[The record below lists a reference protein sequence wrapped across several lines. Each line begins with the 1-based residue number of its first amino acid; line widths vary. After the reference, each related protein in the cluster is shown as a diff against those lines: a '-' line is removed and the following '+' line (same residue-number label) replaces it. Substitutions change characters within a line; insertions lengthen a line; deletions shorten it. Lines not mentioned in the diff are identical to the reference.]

1 MDKTYNHKLYEEK
14 IYKQWEDSGTFTPVI
29 NNKKKPFTIIMPP
42 PNASDPLHIGHAR
55 EVSTQDILTRFH
67 RMIGDP
73 TLWLPGADHAGIET
87 QFVFERKLREK
98 GQSRFDFDR
107 DTLYQMI
114 WDDVQKNKGTM
125 ENQLR
130 RLGASCD
137 WSRNKFTLDPDIV
150 KIVYQTFKNLYDD
163 KLIYRGKGLVNYCT
177 KCGTG
182 YSELEVEHIEE
193 TAKLYYIKYGPFVL
207 ATTRPET
214 KFADS
219 AVAVHPKDKRYKKYI
234 GQEIEVEGLLSKFK
248 LKVIS
253 DTYVDPKFGTGVVKI
268 TPYHDFNDFE
278 VWERH
283 KDEMPEPR
291 EVIDKQGRLT
301 EIAGKYA
308 GMKIKVARELIE
320 NDLREKGLL
329 EKVIENYPHTVGVC
343 YRCKTVLEPIP
354 SEQWYISVKSLTTK
368 ALKSIKSK
376 KIKFVAKKYEKIANH
391 WLRNLKDWN
400 ISRQIVW
407 GIRIPAWQN
416 KNNDEWLITNGEE
429 PKGKEWIQ
437 DIDTFDTWFSS
448 SQWPFATLQTTKTGD
463 FDYFYPTSVMDP
475 SYDIL
480 PFWVIRM
487 IMLGLYK
494 TKNVPFTDVLLHG
507 LVRDKNG
514 VKISKS
520 KGNVID
526 PIEMVDKYGADALR
540 VALVRG
546 VQVENDNSLSEE
558 SINGQKKFSNKIWNA
573 TRFVKEFANDCK
585 DDKEFNKYYLQ
596 ELPKQITN
604 LLEKYKIGLATEEL
618 YNTFWHK
625 FCDIEIERAK
635 KGEISSKQ
643 LKIALQ
649 TLLKLLHPFMPFVTE
664 VCWKELGNEDLLIT
678 SKWPSISN
686 AKGVKQSSHY

>member
-1 MDKTYNHKLYEEK
+1 MDTKYDHKLYEDK
-14 IYKQWEDSGTFTPVI
+14 IYKEWEQSGAFSPVVDK
-29 NNKKKPFTIIMPP
+29 KKKPFTIIMPP

-55 EVSTQDILTRFH
+55 EVSTQDILIRFH
-67 RMIGDP
+67 RMTGDP

-87 QFVFERKLREK
+87 QFIFEKKLREK
-98 GQSRFDFDR
+98 GKSRFDFDR
-107 DTLYQMI
+107 ETLYQMI

-125 ENQLR
+125 ESQLR

-163 KLIYRGKGLVNYCT
+163 KLIYRGKRLVNYCT

-182 YSELEVEHIEE
+182 YSELEVEHIDQE
-193 TAKLYYIKYGPFVL
+193 AKLYYIKYGPFVL

-214 KFADS
+214 KFADT
-219 AVAVHPKDKRYKKYI
+219 ALAVHPNDKRYKKYV
-234 GQEIEVEGLLSKFK
+234 GQEIEVEGLLGNFK

-283 KDEMPEPR
+283 KNEMPEPKQ
-291 EVIDKQGRLT
+291 VIDKTGRLT

-308 GMKIKVARELIE
+308 GVKIKAAREIIE
-320 NDLREKGLL
+320 NDLKEMGLL
-329 EKVIENYPHTVGVC
+329 EKVTQNYLHNVGVC
-343 YRCKTVLEPIP
+343 YRCKTILEPIP
-354 SEQWYISVKSLTTK
+354 SEQWYINVKPLTTK
-368 ALKSIKSK
+368 ALKSIKDEK
-376 KIKFVAKKYEKIANH
+376 VKFVAKKYEKIAIH
-391 WLRNLKDWN
+391 WLKNLKDWN

-407 GIRIPAWQN
+407 GIRIPAWKN
-416 KNNDEWLITNGEE
+416 KETGEWVITDGKA
-429 PKGKEWIQ
+429 PKGAVWEQ
-437 DIDTFDTWFSS
+437 DTDTFDTWFSS
-448 SQWPFATLQTTKTGD
+448 GQWPFATLQTTKKGD
-463 FDYFYPTSVMDP
+463 FEYFYPTSVMDP

-487 IMLGLYK
+487 VMLGLYRTNK
-494 TKNVPFTDVLLHG
+494 VPFANVLLHG

-526 PIEMVDKYGADALR
+526 PIDMADKYGADALR
-540 VALVRG
+540 IALVRG
-546 VQVENDNSLSEE
+546 VQVESDNSLSEE
-558 SINGQKKFSNKIWNA
+558 NIKGQRNFSNKIWNA
-573 TRFVKEFANDCK
+573 GRFVKDFDNRV
-585 DDKEFNKYYLQ
+585 DDNKEFNDYYQ
-596 ELPKQITN
+596 KEFPKKITL
-604 LLEKYKIGLATEEL
+604 LLEKYKIGLAAEEL

-635 KGEISSKQ
+635 KDEISSKQ
-643 LKIALQ
+643 LKEALMV
-649 TLLKLLHPFMPFVTE
+649 LLKLLHPFMPFITE
-664 VCWKELGNEDLLIT
+664 ALWHELGNKDLLLT

-686 AKGVKQSSHY
+686 V